1 LAEAAGLEYRVGTLI
16 AHALYRSASTE
27 AERQALVRALVDT
40 YSDPDGKKYG
50 FNQLASGFL
59 NSQDQFTLAVAA
71 KSIVQ
76 HLPTGSTLQ
85 AQVCNNFVN
94 ILQIPALALSGPN
107 ACPAST
113 VPGDCP
119 SIYSTP

>member
-1 LAEAAGLEYRVGTLI
+1 MA
-16 AHALYRSASTE
+16 
-27 AERQALVRALVDT
+27 T
-40 YSDPDGKKYG
+40 YSDPDGAKYG

-59 NSQDQFTLAVAA
+59 NSQESFTLAVAA
-71 KSIVQ
+71 KAIVQ
-76 HLPTGSTLQ
+76 HLPAGSTLQ

-94 ILQIPALALSGPN
+94 ILQIPASSLTGAN

-113 VPGDCP
+113 IPGDCP